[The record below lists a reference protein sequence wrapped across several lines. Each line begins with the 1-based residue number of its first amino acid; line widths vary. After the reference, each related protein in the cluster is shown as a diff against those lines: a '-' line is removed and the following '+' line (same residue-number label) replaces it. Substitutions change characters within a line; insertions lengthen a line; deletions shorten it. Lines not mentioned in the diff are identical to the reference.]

1 MKAKNPCAH
10 IRFHG
15 ELIALAARR
24 GRPHAFPYPLTRKA
38 SVKDILEAL
47 GTPHTEIYR
56 LVINGLESDF
66 AYIPSAGDQVEAFPG
81 TPPVDPGKPTRLR
94 PAPLPCL
101 RFLVDVNVSKLA
113 MLLRLIDY
121 DAAVPPKGEKGMG
134 ADLAALAETEQRF
147 LLTRDAALLKRNRI
161 MHGRLLRADF
171 PEEQLVEVMR
181 FFGIKPPLKTF
192 RRCLRC
198 NVSLQPVEKS
208 DALHLLE
215 PKTKAYFEEFHR
227 CPVCERVYWPGS
239 HHEAMLVRM
248 RGILEKLAML
258 HEKPQE

>member
-1 MKAKNPCAH
+1 MMANHPCAH

-24 GRPHAFPYPLTRKA
+24 GRPHAFPYTLTRKA

-56 LVINGLESDF
+56 LVVNGLESDF
-66 AYIPSAGDQVEAFPG
+66 SYIPAAGDQVEAFPG
-81 TPPVDPGKPTRLR
+81 TPPVDPCKPTRLR
-94 PAPLPCL
+94 PDPLPCL

-121 DAAVPPKGEKGMG
+121 DAAVPPKGEKRMG
-134 ADLAALAETEQRF
+134 AELAALAETEQRF
-147 LLTRDAALLKRNRI
+147 LLTRDAALLKRSRI
-161 MHGRLLRADF
+161 THGRLIRAGD
-171 PEEQLVEVMR
+171 PEEQLIEVMR

-198 NVSLQPVEKS
+198 NVPLEPVEKS

-215 PKTKAYFEEFHR
+215 PKTKKYFEEFHR
-227 CPVCERVYWPGS
+227 CPACERIYWPGS
-239 HHEAMLVRM
+239 HHEAMLGRM
-248 RGILEKLAML
+248 REILDKLVKLQEKS
-258 HEKPQE
+258 HE